1 MVTRHRLRGLLNA
14 LALYLIAT
22 LLIGYFAVNAYT
34 GEHGLI
40 AKQDLD
46 QEIGQLTGQ
55 LEAVRAERAIWERR
69 VSLLKPSNID
79 PDLLDERARALLD
92 YAAPHD
98 LVLMLRSEVGNRKPE
113 VGTPRP
119 ERRQSSNF

>member
-1 MVTRHRLRGLLNA
+1 MVTRHRLRGFLKA
-14 LALYLIAT
+14 LALYVIAT

-46 QEIGQLTGQ
+46 QEIGQLTAQ

-69 VSLLKPSNID
+69 VSLLKSDNID

-92 YAAPHD
+92 YAAPRD
-98 LVLMLRSEVGNRKPE
+98 LVLMLRSEVAGRKPE
-113 VGTPRP
+113 VASPRP
-119 ERRQSSNF
+119 ARRPSSDF

>member
-1 MVTRHRLRGLLNA
+1 MVTRHRLRGFLNA

-46 QEIGQLTGQ
+46 QEIGQLTAQ

-69 VSLLKPSNID
+69 VSLLKSDNID

-92 YAAPHD
+92 YAAPRD
-98 LVLMLRSEVGNRKPE
+98 LVLMLRSEVAGRKPE
-113 VGTPRP
+113 VASPRP
-119 ERRQSSNF
+119 ARRPSSDF

>member
-1 MVTRHRLRGLLNA
+1 MVTRHRLRGFLHA
-14 LALYLIAT
+14 LALYVIAT

-46 QEIGQLTGQ
+46 QEIGQLTSQ
-55 LEAVRAERAIWERR
+55 LEGVRAERAVWERR
-69 VSLLKPSNID
+69 VSLLKSDNID

-92 YAAPHD
+92 YADPRD
-98 LVLMLRSEVGNRKPE
+98 LVLMLRSEIGGRKAEAPS
-113 VGTPRP
+113 PRP
-119 ERRQSSNF
+119 ARRPSSDF

>member
-1 MVTRHRLRGLLNA
+1 MVTRHRLRGFLHA
-14 LALYLIAT
+14 LALYVIAT

-46 QEIGQLTGQ
+46 QEIGQLTSQ
-55 LEAVRAERAIWERR
+55 LEGVRAERAVWERR
-69 VSLLKPSNID
+69 VSLLKSDNID

-92 YAAPHD
+92 YADPRD
-98 LVLMLRSEVGNRKPE
+98 LVLMLNRTTDDRRRTTDS
-113 VGTPRP
+113 GRP
-119 ERRQSSNF
+119 SR

>member
-1 MVTRHRLRGLLNA
+1 MVTRHRLRSFLHA
-14 LALYLIAT
+14 LALYVIAT

-46 QEIGQLTGQ
+46 QEIGQLTRQ
-55 LEAVRAERAIWERR
+55 LEAVKAERAIWERR
-69 VSLLKPSNID
+69 VSLLKSDNID

-98 LVLMLRSEVGNRKPE
+98 LVLMLRSEVATRKPE
-113 VGTPRP
+113 VAGPRP
-119 ERRQSSNF
+119 ARRPSSDF